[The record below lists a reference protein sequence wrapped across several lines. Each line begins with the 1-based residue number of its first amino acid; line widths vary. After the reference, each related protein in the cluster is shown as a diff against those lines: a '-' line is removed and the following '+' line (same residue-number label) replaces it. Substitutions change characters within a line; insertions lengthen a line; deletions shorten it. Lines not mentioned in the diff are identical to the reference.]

1 MARIVEEYEI
11 VIAQAGDYAQQFL
24 GVIQQKT
31 VEEGLA
37 LDFKAFR
44 KDRSGEEVILRSPL
58 PQIKSTSMNFEVY
71 ASRQGRA
78 LQCGW
83 QVLVNPVGD
92 LLKSGWTLS
101 GGLGTGIDFTVAG
114 AKDEKTISGLCRAFD
129 GLVFKVVA
137 QQLSEAV
144 SWNRSNGREG
154 FLGVE

>member
-58 PQIKSTSMNFEVY
+58 PQIKS
-71 ASRQGRA
+71 
-78 LQCGW
+78 
-83 QVLVNPVGD
+83 
-92 LLKSGWTLS
+92 KSFML
-101 GGLGTGIDFTVAG
+101 
-114 AKDEKTISGLCRAFD
+114 
-129 GLVFKVVA
+129 LVF
-137 QQLSEAV
+137 
-144 SWNRSNGREG
+144 
-154 FLGVE
+154 